1 MSTVKGGNR
10 AHRIAIMLA
19 AASRH
24 EGTPMTI
31 AEFAK
36 ACGREDGQGFR
47 RDLSAARHRALDQ
60 GHRLTH
66 CVIVEGENRLVF
78 KTDAGDD
85 LTGRALQKVNRIART
100 YTRNAGRHGAWE
112 AEHGETPGD
121 RAYGEMAVRLADGIA
136 SFAQAAE
143 ILERQMAERR

>member
-1 MSTVKGGNR
+1 MSTIKGGNR
-10 AHRIAIMLA
+10 AHRIAHMLA
-19 AASRH
+19 VASRH
-24 EGTPMTI
+24 EGTPMTL

-36 ACGREDGQGFR
+36 ACGREDGAGFR
-47 RDLSAARHRALDQ
+47 RDLSVARHAALDR
-60 GHRLTH
+60 GERLTH

-78 KTDAGDD
+78 RTDEGDD
-85 LTGRALQKVNRIART
+85 MTRRALQKVNRLART

-112 AEHGETPGD
+112 AEHGETPSA

-143 ILERQMAERR
+143 ILERQMAERQ